1 MARATV
7 GKKKNQ
13 MNEEKLLILI
23 AGYTEKHPLAKE
35 LGGEYVYQDDKAQED
50 AIELVA
56 NIFENCF

>member
-1 MARATV
+1 MD
-7 GKKKNQ
+7 K
-13 MNEEKLLILI
+13 EELWVLI
-23 AGYTEKHPLAKE
+23 AGYMEKHPLAKE

>member
-1 MARATV
+1 MD
-7 GKKKNQ
+7 K
-13 MNEEKLLILI
+13 EELLVLI
-23 AGYTEKHPLAKE
+23 TGYMEKHPLAKE